1 MKQIYLIEK
10 LWISEIARKDHEAY
24 GYEIIGAVETMEE
37 SRYYINSAMK
47 LYDVNDC
54 WAIKSALPEYGKPL
68 FKTVSNSDK
77 Q

>member
-10 LWISEIARKDHEAY
+10 IWISDIAHTESEAY

-37 SRYYINSAMK
+37 CQYYVNSAMK

-54 WAIKSALPEYGKPL
+54 WVIKSVLPEYRIVIVPILKNG
-68 FKTVSNSDK
+68 DE
-77 Q
+77 

>member
-10 LWISEIARKDHEAY
+10 LWISDIAHTESDAY

-54 WAIKSALPEYGKPL
+54 WAIKSALSEYRIVTEKKKKNG
-68 FKTVSNSDK
+68 DE
-77 Q
+77 